1 MNKKKGI
8 KIKKPK
14 VCIVGMSTSIIDKGC
29 GEIIDSHDEVVRV
42 KHLPDPNMTHDL
54 GIKSTTYAIT
64 GDQISLHKPSGL
76 SEYTNQQNINKVL
89 IVDRNSYDSNLN
101 INTDQEILDF
111 IEKSDKQTDYFS
123 MQYLFSAYSLVL
135 AAKKDVNS
143 GRRFPTTG
151 LCVILYYLKTHHSVS
166 IAGFA
171 SQDETN
177 HRSLLPK
184 IVDNKLVYTTT
195 DFDDRHDAH
204 DLYSEIKIINLL
216 VDNKKVSRVYE

>member
-1 MNKKKGI
+1 M

-14 VCIVGMSTSIIDKGC
+14 VCIVGMSTSITDKGC

-54 GIKSTTYAIT
+54 GRKSTTYAIT
-64 GDQISLHKPSGL
+64 GQQISLHKPSGL
-76 SEYTNQQNINKVL
+76 SKYTNQQNINKVL
-89 IVDRNSYDSNLN
+89 IVDRSSSDSNLN
-101 INTDQEILDF
+101 IITNQEILDF
-111 IEKSDKQTDYFS
+111 IEMSDKQTDYFS
-123 MQYLFSAYSLVL
+123 MQYLFNAYSLVL

-143 GRRFPTTG
+143 GRRSLTTG

-177 HRSLLPK
+177 HQSLLPK
-184 IVDNKLVYTTT
+184 LVDNKLVYTKT